1 MVISNGQRPEELYDI
16 VEGVPVGTL
25 FKSGGKH

>member
-1 MVISNGQRPEELYDI
+1 MVIANGEDPTRLYDI

-25 FKSGGKH
+25 FLAKEK